1 MSTDAVR
8 FSLLGP
14 VRAWR
19 GDDEI
24 DLGAPQQRAVLA
36 LLMAYAGQPVR
47 MAQFI
52 DALWREEP
60 PVSAVNAV
68 HRSIGLLR
76 RALEPTLSP
85 RDSGQWLSRSSA
97 GYQLA
102 ATAGSLDLLR
112 LRALADQARTAP
124 VPEAVTLFARALALR
139 LGPCGS
145 GLEPRLLD
153 HPVFV
158 AVEHE
163 IVAVAREAADTAIAH
178 GEAQQLLA
186 PIRQLAAQHPLDEA
200 LAARLIRLLA
210 AAGLQADAITTY
222 AQVRER
228 LADELGVS
236 PGAELRAAY
245 EHVVRSE
252 MVGSPRPSTEV
263 NRPRQLPADL
273 PAFAGR
279 DAEMAAVLAFAP
291 ADGPAAT
298 VVITAIGGMA
308 GVGKTTIAIR
318 WAHSVAARYPDGQ
331 LYVNLRGFG
340 QAEQVM
346 SATEAITGFLEA
358 LGVRRQAMPTSLD
371 ALAALYRSTIAD
383 RRMLILLDNA
393 RDEEHVR
400 PLLPGMPGCL
410 VIVTSRNPLRGLVAR
425 DGAHPLRLDVLTPA
439 QSRGFLTTRLGAPAV
454 EREPDAVDAIVDRCR
469 GLPLALAIVAAR
481 ALGDRPLSLA
491 AVADD
496 LRAAAGLADLAE
508 SDPASNARTVF
519 SWSYQILS
527 ADAARL
533 FRLMSQIPGTDIT
546 VAAAAS
552 LCGQTLAEV
561 APLVGELTRSG
572 LVGEGVDGRY
582 TQHDLVR
589 AYAGE
594 LVDDAEAAEARR
606 RVLDHYYQSLDAAE
620 ALLIQ
625 PPLTTS
631 PPPGT
636 GVTPEQ
642 FASSAAATAWI
653 AAEQQTLYAAI
664 RRATSAGDHAY
675 AVGFNLLLLRHF
687 LSSAPLA
694 VAASL
699 LQLGVDSMGPGADP
713 LDEKSLRDGLA
724 TTLAKLG
731 RFDDAIK
738 ELERSRLLAAEH
750 SDLTAQAG
758 TSMTMARIL
767 YLQGA
772 WDRSLL
778 LLDECVLLYVEAGN
792 RRGQARALSAKGWVH
807 TENGDHEAALAACER
822 ALAAYQD
829 LLDPAGE
836 AATWHSIGH
845 ARFELGKWA
854 EAEEAY
860 NHAIELCHR
869 SDDRDLEA
877 QVLESL
883 GDTYAATGGSAQ
895 ALTAYAQ
902 ALSIKE
908 DLGMPTADAVRA
920 KLAALRRSPQPPPE
934 A

>member
-1 MSTDAVR
+1 MSNDAVR

-36 LLMAYAGQPVR
+36 LLMAYAGQPVT

-52 DALWREEP
+52 DALWHEEP
-60 PVSAVNAV
+60 PLSAVNAV

-85 RDSGQWLSRSSA
+85 RDPGQWLSRSSA

-124 VPEAVTLFARALALR
+124 APEAVTLFSQALRLR

-145 GLEPRLLD
+145 GLEPGLLG

-158 AVEHE
+158 ALEHE
-163 IVAVAREAADTAIAH
+163 ILAVAREAADTAVAH
-178 GEAQQLLA
+178 GEARQLLA
-186 PIRQLAAQHPLDEA
+186 PIRRLAAEHPLDEA
-200 LAARLIRLLA
+200 LAARLVRLLA
-210 AAGLQADAITTY
+210 ATGLQADAITTY
-222 AQVRER
+222 ARVRER

-236 PGAELRAAY
+236 PGVELRAAY

-252 MVGSPRPSTEV
+252 TVGSEPEPPTAGS
-263 NRPRQLPADL
+263 RPRQLPADL
-273 PAFAGR
+273 PTFVGR
-279 DAEMAAVLAFAP
+279 DAEMAAALALAP
-291 ADGPAAT
+291 ADGPAPT

-308 GVGKTTIAIR
+308 GVGKTTLAIR
-318 WAHSVAARYPDGQ
+318 WAHSEAARYPDGQ

-340 QAEQVM
+340 QAEEVM

-358 LGVRRQAMPTSLD
+358 LGVRRQAMPSSLD

-400 PLLPGMPGCL
+400 GLLPGTPGCL

-439 QSRGFLTTRLGAPAV
+439 QSRDFLTTRLGAPAV
-454 EREPDAVDAIVDRCR
+454 DREPHAVDAIVDRCR

-481 ALGDRPLSLA
+481 ALSHRPLSLA

-496 LRAAAGLADLAE
+496 LRAAAGLADLTGF
-508 SDPASNARTVF
+508 DPASNARTVF

-552 LCGQTLAEV
+552 LCGLTRDEV
-561 APLVGELTRSG
+561 APLVSELTLSG
-572 LVGEGVDGRY
+572 LVGEGSYGRY

-594 LVDDAEAAEARR
+594 LIDAAEAAEARR

-620 ALLIQ
+620 ALLVQ

-631 PPPGT
+631 SPPRT

-675 AVGFNLLLLRHF
+675 AVGLNLLLVRHF

-699 LQLGVDSMGPGADP
+699 LQLGIDSMGSGADP
-713 LDEKSLRDGLA
+713 LDEKRLRDGLA
-724 TTLAKLG
+724 TALAKLG

-738 ELERSRLLAAEH
+738 ELERSRLLEAEH
-750 SDLTAQAG
+750 GDLTAQAA
-758 TSMTMARIL
+758 TMMTMARIL

-772 WDRSLL
+772 WARSLL
-778 LLDECVLLYVEAGN
+778 LLDECVLMYVEAGN
-792 RRGQARALSAKGWVH
+792 QRGQARALSAKGWVH

-845 ARFELGKWA
+845 TRFQLGKYA

-869 SDDRDLEA
+869 SDDRDLVA

-883 GDTYAATGGSAQ
+883 GDIYAATGGSAR
-895 ALTAYAQ
+895 ARTAYEQ

-908 DLGMPTADAVRA
+908 DLGLPTAGAVRA
-920 KLAALRRSPQPPPE
+920 KLAALRP
-934 A
+934 